1 MSAAEH
7 SQDAGH
13 DAGHHDAHGSIFKR
27 IWVPFFILFGITSL
41 EFLIAFT
48 MGPSVG
54 RVIIFFA
61 LTILKAYYIV
71 AFFMHLKFERLTLGY
86 SIVLPFIFILYLI
99 ALLLME
105 GGAVSDKMYG

>member
-1 MSAAEH
+1 MSAEH
-7 SQDAGH
+7 AH
-13 DAGHHDAHGSIFKR
+13 DSHDAHGSVFKR
-27 IWVPFFILFGITSL
+27 IWVPFFILFGITAL

-48 MGPSVG
+48 MSPGTA
-54 RVIIFFA
+54 RVLIFFA

-86 SIVLPFIFILYLI
+86 SIVVPFLFILYLI

-105 GGAVSDKMYG
+105 GGAVAEKMYG